1 MSKNFGF
8 NKDHFDD
15 LFNNVIVIEE
25 IMSNVAF
32 TLLALFIAN
41 LVGHGFWF
49 ACIVFVGLTLIDYI
63 KRL

>member
-1 MSKNFGF
+1 MSNNFGF
-8 NKDHFDD
+8 DNEYFDD
-15 LFNNVIVIEE
+15 LFDKVIVVEE
-25 IMSNVAF
+25 IMSNIAF

-49 ACIVFVGLTLIDYI
+49 ACIVFIGLTLIDYV